1 MPKSKQEKKEIIK
14 VLRDKLENSKSVVF
28 VHFDKLPVKLNESL
42 RKKLKDE
49 GGEYYVAKKT
59 LMDVAFQDAKIDSLS
74 PRDLEGRVA
83 AVFGYSDEVAPA
95 KVLKDFQKENEEISL
110 EFKGGILEGKF
121 IQPTE
126 VAALAEVPGR
136 QELYA
141 RLVGSLNAPV
151 SGFVNVLA
159 GNLRSLLYALKAI
172 EETKN

>member
-1 MPKSKQEKKEIIK
+1 
-14 VLRDKLENSKSVVF
+14 
-28 VHFDKLPVKLNESL
+28 
-42 RKKLKDE
+42 
-49 GGEYYVAKKT
+49 
-59 LMDVAFQDAKIDSLS
+59 
-74 PRDLEGRVA
+74 
-83 AVFGYSDEVAPA
+83 VAPA